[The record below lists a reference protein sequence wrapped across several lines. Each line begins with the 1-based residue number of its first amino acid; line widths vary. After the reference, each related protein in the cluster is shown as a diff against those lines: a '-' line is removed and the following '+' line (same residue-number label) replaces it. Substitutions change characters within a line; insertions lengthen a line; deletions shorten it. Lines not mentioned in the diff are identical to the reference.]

1 MTHAQRDF
9 SHLGNTGAT
18 YGVRIILDR
27 HAETGRYNG
36 HAEIYRGEVENSAFL
51 TNDVTIEPF
60 AAASLDEAFELAF
73 RGASA
78 HIDQVEWIARDVN
91 V

>member
-9 SHLGNTGAT
+9 SHRGKAGDT

-27 HAETGRYNG
+27 HAETGMYNG
-36 HAEIYRGEVENSAFL
+36 HAQIFRGQVENSAFL
-51 TNDVTIEPF
+51 TNDLTIEPF
-60 AAASLDEAFELAF
+60 VAVSEDEAFELAL
-73 RGASA
+73 RGVHA
-78 HIDQVEWIARDVN
+78 HIEQVEWVARDVN

>member
-9 SHLGNTGAT
+9 SHLGTAGAT
-18 YGVRIILDR
+18 YGVRVILDR
-27 HAETGRYNG
+27 HAETGMYNG

-73 RGASA
+73 RGASVQ
-78 HIDQVEWIARDVN
+78 IDQVEWIARDVN